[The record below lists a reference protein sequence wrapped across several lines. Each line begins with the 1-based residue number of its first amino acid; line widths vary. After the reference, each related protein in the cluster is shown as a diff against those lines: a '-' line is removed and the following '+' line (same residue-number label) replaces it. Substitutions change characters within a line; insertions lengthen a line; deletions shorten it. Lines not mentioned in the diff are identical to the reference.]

1 MSTKKYEL
9 NSINYSVFDAILLI
23 YITRNPSLGNNMMKS
38 QIKKFYSWKKY
49 SNCSDMPDWLLVLLG
64 APSFL
69 ATCFLSYSLYQI
81 LPEYFAILIK
91 TYIYEWGWQGW
102 FVTFIFAI
110 VGLFIWHFG
119 SIASQC
125 NRVLQDRWYK

>member
-1 MSTKKYEL
+1 
-9 NSINYSVFDAILLI
+9 
-23 YITRNPSLGNNMMKS
+23 
-38 QIKKFYSWKKY
+38 
-49 SNCSDMPDWLLVLLG
+49 MPDWLLVLLG

-69 ATCFLSYSLYQI
+69 VSCFLSYHSYQI

-91 TYIYEWGWQGW
+91 TNIYEWGWQGW
-102 FVTFIFAI
+102 VVTFILAV

>member
-1 MSTKKYEL
+1 
-9 NSINYSVFDAILLI
+9 
-23 YITRNPSLGNNMMKS
+23 MMKS
-38 QIKKFYSWKKY
+38 QIKKFNSWEKY

-69 ATCFLSYSLYQI
+69 ASCFFSQITFPI

-91 TYIYEWGWQGW
+91 TNIYEWGWQGW
-102 FVTFIFAI
+102 YVTFTLAGF
-110 VGLFIWHFG
+110 GFLIWHFG
-119 SIASQC
+119 SIAWQC

>member
-1 MSTKKYEL
+1 MSF
-9 NSINYSVFDAILLI
+9 IVLI
-23 YITRNPSLGNNMMKS
+23 ICFSMLHSGYKSLETPSSGNNMMKS
-38 QIKKFYSWKKY
+38 QIKKFNSWKKY
-49 SNCSDMPDWLLVLLG
+49 SNCSDMPDWLLVSFG

-91 TYIYEWGWQGW
+91 TNIYEWGWQGW
-102 FVTFIFAI
+102 FVTFIFAV
-110 VGLFIWHFG
+110 VGVFIWHFG